1 MKKPIFLFSALC
13 LLLSVFLP
21 SMVNAQMTADPT
33 DWKYEVKK
41 KGADKYELIFEVKLK
56 DGWHIFSQKPG
67 DDFIIPPSFDVK
79 ADRRVKLLGKVQ
91 EKGNLKTEKIDGI
104 DNPVRYY
111 ESKADF
117 VLLVSAKPGSKITGD
132 HVYQVCNDKMC
143 LPPKKKHF
151 EFVIKD

>member
-1 MKKPIFLFSALC
+1 MKKLIFLFSALC
-13 LLLSVFLP
+13 FLLSASLP
-21 SMVNAQMTADPT
+21 EVAKAQMTADPT

-41 KGADKYELIFEVKLK
+41 KGADRYELIFQVKLK

-67 DDFIIPPSFDVK
+67 DDFLIPPSFDVK
-79 ADRRVKLLGKVQ
+79 K
-91 EKGNLKTEKIDGI
+91 EKGTQILSKVEERGKLKTEKIDGI

-117 VLLVSAKPGSKITGD
+117 VLLVKAKPGTKISGD

>member
-1 MKKPIFLFSALC
+1 
-13 LLLSVFLP
+13 
-21 SMVNAQMTADPT
+21 MVNAQMTADPT

-41 KGADKYELIFEVKLK
+41 MGADKYELIFEVKLK